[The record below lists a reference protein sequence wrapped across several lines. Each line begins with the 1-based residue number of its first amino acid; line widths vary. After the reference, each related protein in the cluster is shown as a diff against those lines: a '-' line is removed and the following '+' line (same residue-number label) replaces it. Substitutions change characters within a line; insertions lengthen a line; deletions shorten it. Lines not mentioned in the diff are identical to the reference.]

1 MQQERAAHH
10 RGDRTTRA
18 AHHRGDRTT
27 RGDVIRRPQHMD
39 PRSQAGPGALQ
50 AWARA
55 DQGQGLYI
63 DAGHTGCGCESPNIR
78 VGGIQEVNARFT
90 VTVRGSDESRRGAHG
105 THPHICERHQPT
117 DIVATNNHFRHVW
130 GAKVRMPYCS
140 EEKA

>member
-78 VGGIQEVNARFT
+78 VGGIRRPPYVADVEGRARIEG
-90 VTVRGSDESRRGAHG
+90 VAASIHESYMDAHG
-105 THPHICERHQPT
+105 NRL
-117 DIVATNNHFRHVW
+117 
-130 GAKVRMPYCS
+130 
-140 EEKA
+140 